1 VVTPKRVDEEGVWKV
16 GVEGVDEEGVSKV
29 GVEGT
34 PIAGV
39 DCASRTRVD
48 GASRAREEGMPIGGE
63 ADNPMVSMAVE
74 ETDRSRS

>member
-1 VVTPKRVDEEGVWKV
+1 VVTPERVDEEGVWKV
-16 GVEGVDEEGVSKV
+16 GVEGVNEEGVSKV

-39 DCASRTRVD
+39 DCAPRTRVD
-48 GASRAREEGMPIGGE
+48 GASRARE
-63 ADNPMVSMAVE
+63 ADNPMVSMALE